1 MRGRAPCGPA
11 GTRSSATRPT
21 AGRARPAGLT
31 GELSGGCCGLAGDF
45 GFAKGHFEVEGACAE
60 DQLLPAVRSTPERAV
75 VLADGFSC
83 RTRLE
88 QLAGRRAQ
96 PLAQVLAQGLEGS
109 GE

>member
-1 MRGRAPCGPA
+1 MRTCRHAVLGDAPDRRPRAA
-11 GTRSSATRPT
+11 V
-21 AGRARPAGLT
+21 GLT

-45 GFAKGHFEVEGACAE
+45 GFAKGHFEVERACAE

-75 VLADGFSC
+75 VLADGSSC

-88 QLAGRRAQ
+88 QLDGRRAQ
-96 PLAQVLAQGLEGS
+96 PLAQELEGS